1 MRNAKAVLALL
12 GALAVASC
20 GTHHASSDLPEPAPS
35 GITGPTGG
43 GQQYLRRE
51 RASDAR
57 EQGAVQ

>member
-1 MRNAKAVLALL
+1 MRKSRIVLALL
-12 GALAVASC
+12 GTLVVASC
-20 GTHHASSDLPEPAPS
+20 GRQYAASDVPEPPLS